1 MPTSSPSAALDD
13 SSTKYLDHRIQ
24 ATERNVVEGAFIIE
38 STFEHD
44 RMKMWVPSKHV
55 AEGLMGDHGTGHQF
69 GSGRFA
75 IEILYKPVDQA
86 GHFGEQKRPLLTT
99 RCLRGPVQR

>member
-1 MPTSSPSAALDD
+1 MYVPVEIVDMPSGRRDTSTEKPNCRPSRSERHKICFQQFPVHQHPDD
-13 SSTKYLDHRIQ
+13 SSTKYLDHRVQ

-55 AEGLMGDHGTGHQF
+55 AEGLMGDHD
-69 GSGRFA
+69 S
-75 IEILYKPVDQA
+75 
-86 GHFGEQKRPLLTT
+86 
-99 RCLRGPVQR
+99 